1 MLYVHSEIVIILNRG
16 VLWLRK
22 REAFIGFVG
31 KWETRQCIINNN
43 KFHNRCSTWLHICLM
58 PLKLSSFLYFF
69 FYSFTSITLSPS
81 VCFFFPAAWL
91 CWHLHSSVSEWKK
104 DKRFFS
110 CCVVS
115 DSFLSPSCVL
125 CLLSHQWNIEES
137 TEHVSN
143 PHVCCWVV
151 LQGRLFSPLQF
162 GGAVC
167 SCVWIMSCACLC
179 VCVCL
184 FLVSR
189 ACNPLDVNSHE
200 RS

>member
-1 MLYVHSEIVIILNRG
+1 MLYCHSEIVIILNRG

-22 REAFIGFVG
+22 WEVFFIRFIG

-43 KFHNRCSTWLHICLM
+43 EFHNHCSTWLHNYFYATQLVFIAFLFFTPSLPSPSLRVFFFFSCMPLLTPTFICLWAKKRQE
-58 PLKLSSFLYFF
+58 L
-69 FYSFTSITLSPS
+69 
-81 VCFFFPAAWL
+81 FFPA
-91 CWHLHSSVSEWKK
+91 
-104 DKRFFS
+104 

-115 DSFLSPSCVL
+115 DSFLSPPCVL

-151 LQGRLFSPLQF
+151 LQGKLFSPLQF

-167 SCVWIMSCACLC
+167 ACV
-179 VCVCL
+179 
-184 FLVSR
+184 FR
-189 ACNPLDVNSHE
+189 
-200 RS
+200 

>member
-1 MLYVHSEIVIILNRG
+1 MLNRG

-22 REAFIGFVG
+22 SEAFIGFSG

-43 KFHNRCSTWLHICLM
+43 EFHKHCSTWLHFVLHATQLVFI
-58 PLKLSSFLYFF
+58 
-69 FYSFTSITLSPS
+69 YSFVVLLFPSHPLPFFSFFSPL
-81 VCFFFPAAWL
+81 FLLTAWHF
-91 CWHLHSSVSEWKK
+91 WHLHSSVFVRKK
-104 DKRFFS
+104 RRALFFQA

-115 DSFLSPSCVL
+115 DSFLSPSCVP

-151 LQGRLFSPLQF
+151 LQGRLLSPLRF

-167 SCVWIMSCACLC
+167 ACGLWVWEYVC
-179 VCVCL
+179 VCVYFCAC
-184 FLVSR
+184 S
-189 ACNPLDVNSHE
+189 ACNPLGMRPHE

>member
-1 MLYVHSEIVIILNRG
+1 MIKEERGFYWIRRQMRNKAVHHKQQYISQPLLNLAAHLSCATQG
-16 VLWLRK
+16 V
-22 REAFIGFVG
+22 FISF
-31 KWETRQCIINNN
+31 
-43 KFHNRCSTWLHICLM
+43 F
-58 PLKLSSFLYFF
+58 LSFF
-69 FYSFTSITLSPS
+69 FTPFTSITLSPS
-81 VCFFFPAAWL
+81 VFFFSLPHDSVDTYI
-91 CWHLHSSVSEWKK
+91 HLSPSEKKTSS
-104 DKRFFS
+104 FFP

-167 SCVWIMSCACLC
+167 SCVWIMSRACLC

-184 FLVSR
+184 FVCKSCL
-189 ACNPLDVNSHE
+189 
-200 RS
+200 